1 MDTNDMLGTVIVGA
15 VALKLLDDDDHH
27 HHHRHKKGRK
37 HKGLLP

>member
-1 MDTNDMLGTVIVGA
+1 MNTNDMLGTVIVGA